1 MNGLLHDLRYALRQL
16 RKSPGFTAV
25 AVITLALGIGANT
38 GIFTLVNAVLLKSL
52 PVPEPDQ
59 LFLVR
64 QRDRFAEQTRVS
76 YPLYSRM
83 SQAMPTSASLA
94 AMTLPSDFYL
104 STGTGVPEMT
114 KGLLVS
120 GNYFETLETYPIL
133 GRLLTPADNQTI
145 DGHSVAVISYSCWQN
160 RFASDPNVIGREILI
175 NGVRFNVVG
184 VTAAH
189 FFGIQPGRSPDLWL
203 PLMMQSSLH
212 FAQHYSKSTTADADK
227 PWVSQED
234 ITWLELMARV
244 TERSELPHIA
254 GVLNQLELQNKQR
267 NPIHADAVQGQQLS
281 FDNQFVLDP
290 GGQGVESLQREFSKP
305 LLVLTAMVGMVLLIA
320 CANLAGL
327 LLARATGRSREIAVR
342 LSIGAT
348 KARLV
353 RQLLTEC
360 LLLSVFGGAL
370 GMMVAYG
377 CDVVLPKWASGG
389 SLPIPLN
396 LAPDSRILLFS
407 IGMVL
412 ATGVLFGLIPALQ
425 ASKVEPV
432 SALKATASRG
442 ITGSGSASPWS
453 ARHMLIVAQFGFS
466 LVLLVGAGLFART
479 LRNFVQLDPGFD
491 RNHLLTV
498 WIDTNVRHYSHDQL
512 LSFFHE
518 VIDRAQSLPG
528 VRSASIATCGL
539 ATSCRSASDI
549 YLPGHSQ
556 VTATPQVNIVS
567 LHYFN
572 NVGISVVR
580 GRDFTAADGE
590 KAPHVVIINQTLA
603 RDIFAGVDPIGQHF
617 GFETNS
623 ANEFQIVGV
632 VADAHVNGV
641 RESAPPMI
649 YFPLFQFVADVES
662 LDIRTASNPAALTQ
676 QVRQLLASIDPD
688 LPIGR
693 ITTMTEQ
700 VSSNLAQE
708 RMIAW
713 LTAIFAGVAL
723 SLACLGLYGVLSY
736 TVALRTS
743 ELGVR
748 MALGA
753 SRSEMLWL
761 ILRQTLILSGFGITG
776 GLLLSLISAQA
787 VRSLLFGLSPYDPAT
802 LAGATALLF
811 AVSLASSM
819 RPAWRAAKVDPIVA
833 LRYE

>member
-83 SQAMPTSASLA
+83 SRAMPASASLA

-145 DGHSVAVISYSCWQN
+145 DGHPVAVVSYSCWQN

-175 NGVRFNVVG
+175 NGVRFNIVG

-234 ITWLELMARV
+234 ISWLELIVRA
-244 TERSELPHIA
+244 TEPRDLPRTTGI
-254 GVLNQLELQNKQR
+254 LNQLALQNEER
-267 NPIHADAVQGQQLS
+267 NPIHRNTAQPQQLT
-281 FDNQFVLDP
+281 FEDQLVLEP
-290 GGQGVESLQREFSKP
+290 GGQGVKSLQRQFSKP
-305 LLVLTAMVGMVLLIA
+305 LLVLTGMVGMLLLIA

-327 LLARATGRSREIAVR
+327 LLARAAGRSREIAVR

-360 LLLSVFGGAL
+360 VLLSVFGGVV
-370 GMMVAYG
+370 GMVVAYG
-377 CDVVLPKWASGG
+377 CDIVLPKWASGG
-389 SLPIPLN
+389 TIPIPLN
-396 LAPDSRILLFS
+396 LTPDIRILLFS

-425 ASKVEPV
+425 AARIQPIA
-432 SALKATASRG
+432 ALKTNTSRG
-442 ITGSGSASPWS
+442 IAGSGSSSPWS
-453 ARHMLIVAQFGFS
+453 PRHLLIVAQFGLS

-479 LRNFVQLDPGFD
+479 LRNYVQLNPGFD
-491 RNHLLTV
+491 RDHLLTV
-498 WIDTNVRHYSHDQL
+498 WIDTNERHYSHDQL
-512 LSFFHE
+512 ISFFHE
-518 VIDRAQSLPG
+518 VIDRAQALPG

-580 GRDFTAADGE
+580 GRDFTSADGE

-603 RDIFAGVDPIGQHF
+603 RDLFGGGDPIGQHF

-623 ANEFQIVGV
+623 ASEFQIVGV
-632 VADAHVNGV
+632 VADAQVNGV

-649 YFPLFQFVADVES
+649 YFPLFQFVTNVES
-662 LDIRTASNPAALTQ
+662 LDVRTASNPATLIP

-688 LPIGR
+688 LPIGQI
-693 ITTMTEQ
+693 ITMREQ
-700 VSSNLAQE
+700 ASSGLAEQ

-713 LTAIFAGVAL
+713 LTAIFGGVAL

-753 SRSEMLWL
+753 SRNEILWL
-761 ILRQTLILSGFGITG
+761 ILRQTLILCGIGIAG
-776 GLLLSLISAQA
+776 GLLLSLMSAQA

-802 LAGATALLF
+802 IAAATALLL

-819 RPAWRAAKVDPIVA
+819 RPAWRAARVDPMVA